1 MSVPRNR
8 RGKKSEEHG
17 SELAKTALTA
27 SIHSKQS
34 DEARRLSLHEGKQR
48 YWKRWLKAAFSS
60 ENHKPC
66 LIISM

>member
-48 YWKRWLKAAFSS
+48 Y
-60 ENHKPC
+60 
-66 LIISM
+66 